1 MDLTYSD
8 VERIAQITCS
18 NRGLLMLATRTNR
31 WTSSASASTL
41 CHTWSMMVQEYFL
54 ADNEAEQ
61 TLFHELFH
69 YAILI
74 PLHAL
79 RLEACYSQLEDHA
92 ILVTDCLCTA
102 HSSAERL

>member
-8 VERIAQITCS
+8 VERIAQIACY
-18 NRGLLMLATRTNR
+18 NRGLLMLATRTS

-41 CHTWSMMVQEYFL
+41 CHTWSMIVQEYFL
-54 ADNEAEQ
+54 PDNEAKQ
-61 TLFHELFH
+61 TLFHELLH

-74 PLHAL
+74 PLRAL

-102 HSSAERL
+102 HSSSKGF